1 LKSQLE
7 RDIEIKES
15 FIDLL
20 NDVYPT
26 VKIGYST
33 FTPAEILECCDPI
46 AFSIGVIEHE
56 DYMLER
62 GELDDEEM

>member
-1 LKSQLE
+1 MTQFE
-7 RDIEIKES
+7 RDLTIKES

-20 NDVYPT
+20 NDVYPE

-62 GELDDEEM
+62 GELDHEEM